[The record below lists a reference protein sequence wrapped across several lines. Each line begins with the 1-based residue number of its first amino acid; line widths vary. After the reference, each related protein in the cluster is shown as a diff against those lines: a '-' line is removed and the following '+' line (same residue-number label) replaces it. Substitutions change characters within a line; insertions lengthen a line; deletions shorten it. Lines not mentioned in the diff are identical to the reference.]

1 MSQVKAMTLD
11 RLAEMVTTGQVS
23 AKERWDELR
32 ADFQQKHDENRERR
46 HQLGAD
52 IGNLR
57 NELHLLQARVVILE
71 RDMLTVVGDNTGGS
85 GLLHNIDKKVDALQN
100 EVSGMK
106 RVYLFLGFLIPII
119 VTIILALIFKH

>member
-11 RLAEMVTTGQVS
+11 RIADLIKESQVT
-23 AKERWDELR
+23 AKERWDELKD
-32 ADFQQKHDENRERR
+32 DFDQKHKENVDRR
-46 HQLGAD
+46 HALMDRYSALEG
-52 IGNLR
+52 
-57 NELHLLQARVVILE
+57 RVTVLE
-71 RDMLTVVGDNTGGS
+71 RDMRTVVGDNTGGS
-85 GLLHNIDKKVDALQN
+85 GLLHNMNKKLDALQN

>member
-1 MSQVKAMTLD
+1 MSQAKAMTLD
-11 RLAEMVTTGQVS
+11 RIADLIKESQVT
-23 AKERWDELR
+23 AKERWDELKD
-32 ADFQQKHDENRERR
+32 DFDQKHKENVERR
-46 HQLGAD
+46 HSLMDRYSALEG
-52 IGNLR
+52 
-57 NELHLLQARVVILE
+57 RVTVLE
-71 RDMLTVVGDNTGGS
+71 RDMRTVVGDNTGGS

>member
-1 MSQVKAMTLD
+1 MTQAKGTTLD
-11 RLAEMVTTGQVS
+11 RLADLITGGQTT
-23 AKERWDELR
+23 AKERWDEMR
-32 ADFQQKHDENRERR
+32 ADVDQKHKENVERR
-46 HQLGAD
+46 HTLGNQYAALE
-52 IGNLR
+52 G
-57 NELHLLQARVVILE
+57 RVRALE
-71 RDMLTVVGDNTGGS
+71 QDMRTVVGDNTGGS